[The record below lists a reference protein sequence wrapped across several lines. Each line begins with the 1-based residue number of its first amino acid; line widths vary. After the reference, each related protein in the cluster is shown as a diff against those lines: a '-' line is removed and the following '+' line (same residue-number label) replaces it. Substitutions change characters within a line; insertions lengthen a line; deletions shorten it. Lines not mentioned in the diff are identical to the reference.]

1 MKKSDKMSSPP
12 APEQTELPT
21 GLSFGGEEAEVVTPQ
36 NFSMRFSKLH
46 SFLTLV
52 EREHG
57 AFYGDVCRELR
68 DLFPEGR
75 PND

>member
-1 MKKSDKMSSPP
+1 MSSPP
-12 APEQTELPT
+12 VPEQTDEQ
-21 GLSFGGEEAEVVTPQ
+21 SVEEVVTPQ

-75 PND
+75 PNG

>member
-12 APEQTELPT
+12 VPEQTDDQPIE
-21 GLSFGGEEAEVVTPQ
+21 EVVTSQ

-75 PND
+75 PNG